1 MRRLRLLFWRLVLT
15 TFDYSAFAEL
25 YPGRSNT
32 RPNARRYH
40 RFETAA
46 EALRF
51 AMEEMPGAL
60 LRGSTLEVN
69 DQRYPAAR
77 MSALYNDERYPL
89 QRSDETV

>member
-1 MRRLRLLFWRLVLT
+1 MT
-15 TFDYSAFAEL
+15 IFDYSAFAEL
-25 YPGRSNT
+25 YPGRSNA

-51 AMEEMPGAL
+51 AMEEMPNVL
-60 LRGSTLEVN
+60 LRGSMLEVN
-69 DQRYPAAR
+69 DQRFPAAQ

-89 QRSDETV
+89 VRSGEIA